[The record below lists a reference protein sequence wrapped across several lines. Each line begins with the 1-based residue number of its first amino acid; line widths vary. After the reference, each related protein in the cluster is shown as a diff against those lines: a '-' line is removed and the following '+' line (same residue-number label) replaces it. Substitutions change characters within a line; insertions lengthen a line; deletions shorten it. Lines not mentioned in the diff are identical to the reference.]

1 MPTGFLGDT
10 SIRLSTSTETFYKI
24 NEDYDPDEEL
34 FLYSYIAG
42 PGTQICKGLDPK
54 VVGTTSSYVVF
65 GISNGSMIR
74 CTKDQRFLTTNYE
87 FIRACDLSNGM
98 KLLGIY
104 FKDVG
109 NGVLT
114 SIIDFDVTD
123 VRYRE
128 SDTPLDVYNITVN
141 LCYDYVIVNNNDPTT
156 GILAHDL

>member
-10 SIRLSTSTETFYKI
+10 SIRLSNSTETFYKI
-24 NEDYDPDEEL
+24 VEDYSPDEEL
-34 FLYSYIAG
+34 FLYSYLAS
-42 PGTQICKGLDPK
+42 PGTQICRGFNPR

-65 GISNGSMIR
+65 RISNGSMIR

-87 FIRACDLSNGM
+87 FIRACDLSKGV

-104 FKDVG
+104 FKDVS

-123 VRYRE
+123 IWYKE
-128 SDTPLDVYNITVN
+128 SDTSLDVYNMTVN
-141 LCYDYVIVNNNDPTT
+141 LCYDYVITNNSDPTT
-156 GILAHDL
+156 GILAHDN